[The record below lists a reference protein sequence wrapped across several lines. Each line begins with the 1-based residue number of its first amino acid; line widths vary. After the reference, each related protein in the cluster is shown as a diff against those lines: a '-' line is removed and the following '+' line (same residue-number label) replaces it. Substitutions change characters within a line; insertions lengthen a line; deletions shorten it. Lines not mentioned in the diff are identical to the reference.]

1 MDQYISHQ
9 SWIYD
14 RKYTGGRTLKARFK
28 DGVEEFVTY
37 AMSQDIVK
45 SEGGIRCPCIKCS
58 CALIQ
63 SPEDVIAHLEKVG
76 FMKGYFVWRHHG
88 EKEPLNI
95 NTEFGVNTDAPS
107 VKTLAK
113 CKIWSVTLSK

>member
-1 MDQYISHQ
+1 M
-9 SWIYD
+9 YD
-14 RKYTGGRTLKARFK
+14 RKYPGGRTLKARFK

-58 CALIQ
+58 CGLIQ
-63 SPEDVIAHLEKVG
+63 SPEDVITHLEKVG
-76 FMKGYFVWRHHG
+76 FMKGYYVWRHHG

-95 NTEFGVNTDAPS
+95 NIGS
-107 VKTLAK
+107 VVMIIA
-113 CKIWSVTLSK
+113 SADSKRGIRVKSILDCDIML